1 MKTPA
6 FSPIRIARGIRCL
19 AVVLAIGACAGAF
32 SGCATLGPMAG
43 DHPEPA
49 PPDNRPLNE
58 KIGDAMLGGAL
69 GILAGVAQSGFHY
82 SFTP

>member
-6 FSPIRIARGIRCL
+6 FSPIRAAAGIRSL
-19 AVVLAIGACAGAF
+19 AAVLAIVGAL

-43 DHPEPA
+43 DNREPA

-69 GILAGVAQSGFHY
+69 GILAGIAQSGFHY